1 MNNFQQ
7 FLQTARQ
14 KKSYPYL
21 LTLASAFLASVA
33 WYKPFTFLI
42 FVAFVPLLELEKFIA
57 DSSWKRKYLSFF
69 GFSFLFTLLWNVG
82 VYWWLWNASGW
93 MTFAAWIANGLL
105 QTLPLIAFQVTKKAS
120 QGKFA
125 YSAFVFS
132 WMAFE
137 YLHLHWDFSWIW
149 LNLGNVFANTV
160 SWVQW
165 YEYTGTFGGTLWILT
180 ANVLVFKMLTVGF
193 HRIRFALWILIPLL
207 FSLYRFYTYREKG
220 EPIEVVVVQPNF
232 DCYKEKFSYNA
243 KTGERNQPTF
253 VPYLEQVRR
262 HITLSE
268 MTITPQ
274 TAFLLYPE
282 TSMHQGVIEGRELE
296 YNDIQMLD
304 SFLTQHPHVALITGA
319 DTWRMY
325 GDKPMTAT
333 ARFHPD
339 IGYYDVC
346 NSAIFLQKEKPI
358 ETYHKSQLVIGVETI
373 PFPKVFKFLMMNLG
387 GTVGGLGRQAEREV
401 FFRDEQKKQGIAPV
415 ICYES
420 VYGEFVTEYI
430 QKGAT
435 AIGIITNDG
444 WWGNTPGH
452 IQHFNYGKL
461 RAIETRRAIA
471 RAANTGISAFIDQK
485 GNVISASQYGETTAL
500 RGNIHLN
507 QEITFYVRM
516 GDYLGRLAAFLA
528 SFMLLASLVKN
539 KVIRK

>member
-1 MNNFQQ
+1 MKYFEK
-7 FLQTARQ
+7 FLPTARQ

-21 LTLASAFLASVA
+21 LALSSALLASIA
-33 WYKPFTFLI
+33 WYKPFTPLI
-42 FVAFVPLLELEKFIA
+42 FIAFVPLLELEQFIA
-57 DSSWKRKYLSFF
+57 NSSFKRKYLSFF
-69 GFSFLFTLLWNVG
+69 GFCFLFTFFWNVG

-105 QTLPLIAFQVTKKAS
+105 QTIPLMAFQVTKNTSK
-120 QGKFA
+120 GKFA

-165 YEYTGTFGGTLWILT
+165 YEYTGTFGGTLWVLV
-180 ANVLVFKMLTVGF
+180 ANVLVFKIITIGF
-193 HRIRFALWILIPLL
+193 HRIRLALWMCIPLL
-207 FSLYRFYTYREKG
+207 FSLYRFFTYQEKG
-220 EPIEVVVVQPNF
+220 EAVEIVVVQPNF
-232 DCYKEKFSYNA
+232 DCYTEKFSYNA
-243 KTGERNQPTF
+243 KTGERDQPTF
-253 VPYLEQVRR
+253 VPYMEQVRR

-274 TAFLLYPE
+274 TTFLLYPE
-282 TSMHQGVIEGRELE
+282 TSMHQGVIEGKERD
-296 YNDIQMLD
+296 YDDIQRLD
-304 SFLTQHPHVALITGA
+304 SFLTQHPHIALVTGA
-319 DTWRMY
+319 DMWRMY
-325 GDKPMTAT
+325 GEKPLTKT
-333 ARFHPD
+333 ARFHPN

-346 NSAIFLQKEKPI
+346 NSAIFLQANKPV
-358 ETYHKSQLVIGVETI
+358 EAYHKSQLVIGVETI
-373 PFPKVFKFLMMNLG
+373 PFPTVFKFLMMNFG
-387 GTVGGLGRQAEREV
+387 GTVGGLGRQDEREV

-430 QKGAT
+430 KKGAT

-444 WWGNTPGH
+444 WWGNTSGH
-452 IQHFNYGKL
+452 VQHFNYGKL

-471 RAANTGISAFIDQK
+471 RAANTGISGFIDQK
-485 GNVISASQYGETTAL
+485 GEVILASRYGETTAL
-500 RGNIHLN
+500 RANVHLN
-507 QEITFYVRM
+507 DAITLYVEM

-539 KVIRK
+539 KIVKK